1 MASKFLIKLR
11 KTKNVLTIIF
21 HRKSYILSIIAQRER
36 KRGSCRFPWNVKSK
50 KITSYRLQTLK
61 RTILYS
67 RLQDKYTRWYQM
79 FSPQSLNFETM
90 CTLRW
95 ELLIAPLS
103 CRSGDIKQ
111 A

>member
-79 FSPQSLNFETM
+79 FSPN
-90 CTLRW
+90 
-95 ELLIAPLS
+95 PLTS
-103 CRSGDIKQ
+103 KQ
-111 A
+111 CALYDESF